1 MEYPL
6 VVERAG
12 GVSVSVQRW
21 WLLRGS
27 VMRRWNCGLYRD
39 DFLSTSRGYKEL
51 RIS

>member
-12 GVSVSVQRW
+12 GVGVSVQRW
-21 WLLRGS
+21 WQ
-27 VMRRWNCGLYRD
+27 WNCGLYRD